1 MELILSFLTDLF
13 DSGAGYSTI
22 NTARSALS
30 TFLSK
35 DNTPVGQLPIIC
47 RFVKGVFN
55 LRPAIPKTKRIWDV
69 SIVLNHLRK
78 LAPVHSLN
86 LETLT
91 LKTIML
97 IALLSGQRRQTL
109 GLISLRNITVT
120 NDLITISF
128 GDLLKQSRPGFQLK
142 DISVKAYP
150 VDRRLCPCR
159 YLQEY
164 IKRTKSLRKDQILFI
179 SWIKPHRAVSEDTLS
194 RWLKSVLNDA
204 GIDLTRFS
212 AHSIRAASSSAASA
226 ANVPINTILDC
237 AGWSNCGTF
246 RKYYKK
252 SIENTGV
259 FARALLHHAEQRQ

>member
-1 MELILSFLTDLF
+1 MALSRTTKDILLASWRPSSKTQYATYIRKWLQFCSQRDADPYSPVVELILSFLTDLF

-78 LAPVHSLN
+78 LAPVHSLS
-86 LETLT
+86 LKTLT

-179 SWIKPHRAVSEDTLS
+179 S
-194 RWLKSVLNDA
+194 
-204 GIDLTRFS
+204 
-212 AHSIRAASSSAASA
+212 SSASG
-226 ANVPINTILDC
+226 N
-237 AGWSNCGTF
+237 
-246 RKYYKK
+246 
-252 SIENTGV
+252 
-259 FARALLHHAEQRQ
+259 